1 MLHRLTFR
9 RTEEGCLHIVAHP
22 DPAEQGSPVMVVD
35 HADPAVFATA
45 LGLAGT
51 STEAESTLSVVAQQ
65 AWERHGL
72 EVCCEAVDLMTGQM
86 DSLGFRPKD

>member
-22 DPAEQGSPVMVVD
+22 DQAGQGSPIMVVD
-35 HADPAVFATA
+35 HADPTVFAAA

-51 STEAESTLSVVAQQ
+51 STDAESTLSVVAQQ
-65 AWERHGL
+65 AWEHHGL
-72 EVCCEAVDLMTGQM
+72 EVCCEAVDLMTDQM
-86 DSLGFRPKD
+86 ESLGFRPKN